1 MVTLHHNQEGKP
13 VQTQKNKIIIL
24 TPARNLKKLA
34 NTMACCKTGP
44 APTGTTDE

>member
-1 MVTLHHNQEGKP
+1 MVAFHHNQEGEP
-13 VQTQKNKIIIL
+13 VQTKKTTIIIL
-24 TPARNLKKLA
+24 TPARDLKKLA